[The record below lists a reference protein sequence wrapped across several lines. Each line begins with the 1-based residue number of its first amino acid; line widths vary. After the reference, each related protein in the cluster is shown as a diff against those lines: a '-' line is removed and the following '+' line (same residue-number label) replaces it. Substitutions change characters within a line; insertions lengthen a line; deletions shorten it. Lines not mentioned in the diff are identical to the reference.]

1 MPVYASTSH
10 FTQQRRHPRALLL
23 IVGGHAALIAA
34 VMSAKMAI
42 PIIEKDG
49 PIIVR
54 PIPIPPDPPPNP
66 EPPKQPDSPQP
77 PTSTPYTSPPVVP
90 VPTPR
95 DPVDTTPIPI
105 PPNTGP
111 VIGTNPD
118 PTPPF
123 VPAVI
128 RTGPRWATPDW
139 AVKPP
144 YPDDKRR
151 LEEEAVLRLK
161 LSIDERG
168 RVVSVVPVGRVDR
181 SFFEAARKHLL
192 AHWRYKPAT
201 EDGRPVASSTAVTL
215 RFKLES

>member
-23 IVGGHAALIAA
+23 IIGGHAALIAA

-54 PIPIPPDPPPNP
+54 PIPVPPDPPPNP
-66 EPPKQPDSPQP
+66 EPPKQTESPQP
-77 PTSTPYTSPPVVP
+77 PSSTPYK
-90 VPTPR
+90 PTPEV
-95 DPVDTTPIPI
+95 PIPAPGPEVDTTPIPI

-111 VIGTNPD
+111 IITKPD
-118 PTPPF
+118 PAPPF
-123 VPAVI
+123 VPAVV
-128 RTGPRWATPDW
+128 RTGPRWATPEW

-151 LEEEAVLRLK
+151 LNEEAVLRLK

-168 RVVSVVPVGRVDR
+168 RVVSVEPAERVDR
-181 SFFEAARKHLL
+181 SFFEAARKHVI
-192 AHWRYKPAT
+192 AHWRYRPAT
-201 EDGRPVASSTAVTL
+201 EDGRPVASSTVVTL
-215 RFKLES
+215 RFQLES